1 MKRSFRWV
9 AGPVMLLSA
18 ISCASQGAA
27 TGAPAAPAPSG
38 AATPAAPAAP
48 AAAATPADAAMM
60 SVYDGVYTA
69 AQADRG
75 DQTQRRECSACH
87 STNDWAAGRLLGGWN
102 GRSAFDLV
110 SHIRNTMPMDSP
122 GRLSLEQYTDIVA
135 FIFELNDIPAG
146 DTEMAPEEAA
156 LRQITVEYRR

>member
-1 MKRSFRWV
+1 
-9 AGPVMLLSA
+9 P
-18 ISCASQGAA
+18 A

-38 AATPAAPAAP
+38 GGAPAAP
-48 AAAATPADAAMM
+48 AADAPAAGAALN
-60 SVYDGVYTA
+60 VYDGVYTA

-87 STNDWAAGRLLGGWN
+87 STNDWAAGRLLNGWN
-102 GRSAFDLV
+102 GRTAWDLV

-122 GRLSLEQYTDIVA
+122 GRLSLDQYTDIVA
-135 FIFELNDIPAG
+135 FIFELNNIPAG
-146 DTEMAPEEAA
+146 DSEMAPNEEA